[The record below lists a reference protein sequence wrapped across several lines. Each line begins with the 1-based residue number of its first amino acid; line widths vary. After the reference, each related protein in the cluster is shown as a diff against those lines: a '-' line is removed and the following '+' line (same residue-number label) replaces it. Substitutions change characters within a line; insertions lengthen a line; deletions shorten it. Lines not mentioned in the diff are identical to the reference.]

1 MNQLPTNQSPENI
14 LRRID
19 TIIQELQEL
28 RQLVKKETSPVNEN
42 ISQQLFGALGT
53 GTWEEYDPQTD
64 WTRFDT

>member
-53 GTWEEYDPQTD
+53 GTWEEYDSQID